1 MAADDD
7 DDDTVGDVDPSSYED
22 PIAQRAGAFVHLAM
36 CADNLKND
44 ETRGLVHTMMRK
56 VSASIRAPST
66 AEVVSIHGGKAS

>member
-7 DDDTVGDVDPSSYED
+7 DDTVDDFDPTSFED
-22 PIAQRAGAFVHLAM
+22 PIAQRASAFVQLAH
-36 CADNLKND
+36 CADSLKND